1 MSHEF
6 IETDLQ
12 TSVHDLG
19 NLSIRREG
27 EGMKLE
33 APRRPGLGAPAPSPR
48 AGQLSAPAA
57 RPWAREPA
65 PPAPGG
71 PASQVSYPL
80 PLFLLTSYQDHELK
94 FANQF
99 L

>member
-33 APRRPGLGAPAPSPR
+33 APRLPGPPPRRSLILLAFKGSALARLGTSPRLPLRRRLELASARVRKNSRVLPAPRPR
-48 AGQLSAPAA
+48 FASLS
-57 RPWAREPA
+57 R
-65 PPAPGG
+65 
-71 PASQVSYPL
+71 L
-80 PLFLLTSYQDHELK
+80 
-94 FANQF
+94 
-99 L
+99 

>member
-27 EGMKLE
+27 MKLE
-33 APRRPGLGAPAPSPR
+33 TPRRPGWGRRL
-48 AGQLSAPAA
+48 
-57 RPWAREPA
+57 
-65 PPAPGG
+65 PPPGPG
-71 PASQVSYPL
+71 RRR
-80 PLFLLTSYQDHELK
+80 
-94 FANQF
+94 
-99 L
+99 

>member
-6 IETDLQ
+6 TETDLQ

-33 APRRPGLGAPAPSPR
+33 TPRCPGLVAPAPSPR
-48 AGQLSAPAA
+48 AG
-57 RPWAREPA
+57 
-65 PPAPGG
+65 PPALTGARG
-71 PASQVSYPL
+71 RRRAESQIGRAHV
-80 PLFLLTSYQDHELK
+80 
-94 FANQF
+94 
-99 L
+99 